1 MKRLRKLVFLSL
13 LVSLGLALSIIE
25 SMIPLPFAMPG
36 MKLGLANMV
45 CLITLVIFGP
55 KEAFVVVILRSLTF
69 ALATGSISGLFYSIS
84 GAIVSTIIMSIVYEY
99 LYNYFSLIGVSVFGA
114 IFHNIGQITVAC
126 IIMENIRIFSYLP
139 VMTLVSL
146 FTGYFVG
153 LGSILTT
160 KNLKQNMSRITG

>member
-55 KEAFVVVILRSLTF
+55 KEAFVVAILRSLTF

-84 GAIVSTIIMSIVYEY
+84 GAILSTIIMSIVYEY

-126 IIMENIRIFSYLP
+126 VIMENIRIFSYLP